1 MQALTVVPKQS
12 GSLSLKPDFPEPVR
26 AHGELLVESLL
37 VGVCGTDRE
46 IIDGHYGEAPPGA
59 HELVLGHEV
68 LGRVLESDVGAPFNA
83 GDLVVGIVRRPDPE
97 PCPACARGEWD
108 MCMNGLYTE
117 RGIMR
122 AHGYASTR
130 FTLEQDFAI
139 PVPPALGELGV
150 LLEPASVVVKA
161 WEQIERIAARSSALA
176 LHNVLVTG
184 AGPVGLLA
192 ALVGKQRGYAVTVL
206 DLATEGAKPGLVRAL
221 GASYS
226 SEPVSR
232 LPFHPDI
239 VVECTGSEQLVVDVL
254 GTTAHNSIVCL
265 AGVSSGARKVSLFAS
280 QFNDSMVLE
289 NDVVFGS
296 VNANRRHYLRA
307 VEELMRADQ
316 AWLGRLL
323 TRKVPLHSYQAA
335 FARQPD
341 DVKVLLQ
348 MSA

>member
-1 MQALTVVPKQS
+1 MQALTVIPRQG
-12 GSLSLKPDFPEPVR
+12 GSLSLDADFPEPVR
-26 AHGELLVESLL
+26 ARGELLVESLL
-37 VGVCGTDRE
+37 VGVCSTDRE
-46 IIDGHYGEAPPGA
+46 IIDGHYGEAPPLA
-59 HELVLGHEV
+59 RKLVLGHEV
-68 LGRVLESDVGAPFNA
+68 LGRVLESDADAAFKA
-83 GDLVVGIVRRPDPE
+83 GDFVVGIVRRPDPE
-97 PCPACARGEWD
+97 PCDACARGEWD

-117 RGIMR
+117 RGIVR

-139 PVPPALGELGV
+139 LVPPALGELGV

-161 WEQIERIAARSSALA
+161 WEQIERIAARSAALA

-206 DLATEGAKPGLVRAL
+206 DLATEGPKPALVRAL

-232 LPFHPDI
+232 LPFRPDI

-254 GTTAHNSIVCL
+254 AKTAHNSIVCL

-307 VEELMRADQ
+307 VDELMRADHT
-316 AWLGRLL
+316 WLGRLL
-323 TRKVPLHSYQAA
+323 TRRVPLGSYKAA
-335 FARQPD
+335 FDRQAG

-348 MSA
+348 IAG